1 MPFKAISADTDYWS
15 DFLYRGV
22 AINPKCKITYGE
34 NVKIDPLVSIGFD
47 GFGFERDGEGY
58 KIPITRREH
67 TFGVVIGDN
76 VEIGSQSVIHR
87 GRWRDTV
94 IGEGT
99 KIDSL
104 VHVAHNAHI
113 GKHCLVVAGTVIGG
127 SVTIGDHCFIG
138 ENVSIKQGVK
148 IADHV
153 TIGMGAVVLHDIT
166 ESNTTWAGNPVRKIS
181 DVQKF

>member
-1 MPFKAISADTDYWS
+1 MNLVTEWVLSSTDK
-15 DFLYRGV
+15 FHRG
-22 AINPKCKITYGE
+22 K
-34 NVKIDPLVSIGFD
+34 NVIIGKNVSIGD
-47 GFGFERDGEGY
+47 PGFGFERNAAGY
-58 KIPITRREH
+58 LLPLTRREH
-67 TFGVVIGDN
+67 EFGVIIEDD
-76 VEIGSQSVIHR
+76 VEIGSNSVIHR

-104 VHVAHNAHI
+104 VHVAHNVHI

-127 SVTIGDHCFIG
+127 SVTIGDGCFIG

-153 TIGMGAVVLHDIT
+153 TVGMGTVVLQDIDQPN
-166 ESNTTWAGNPVRKIS
+166 STWVGNPAHKIA
-181 DVQKF
+181 DVQRF

>member
-1 MPFKAISADTDYWS
+1 MIRYPNFTLSGTGRVTICGSAQ
-15 DFLYRGV
+15 
-22 AINPKCKITYGE
+22 
-34 NVKIDPLVSIGFD
+34 IGGA
-47 GFGFERDGEGY
+47 GFGFERSDKGY
-58 KIPITRREH
+58 MLPLTRKEH
-67 TFGVVIGDN
+67 TFTVIIEDDVEIGDN
-76 VEIGSQSVIHR
+76 TVIHR
-87 GRWRDTV
+87 GRWRDTI

-104 VHVAHNAHI
+104 VHIAHNVHI

-127 SVTIGDHCFIG
+127 SCTIGDNCFIG

-153 TIGMGAVVLHDIT
+153 TVGMGSVVLQDIT
-166 ESNTTWAGNPVRKIS
+166 QANSTWIGSPARKIA